1 MPSSNYQF
9 TRVIT
14 PAQSM
19 ALISLDQAKDA
30 LGIASSD
37 TSQNGILGRQIAQV
51 SAAIQTYCDR
61 IFVRQGYRDQFRY
74 VSNWL
79 DFGEPLRTRQYPIAA
94 DQDGLPVVLI
104 NEAGIILSVTDW
116 EVFEEAGSLYRLD
129 SAGSI
134 SMWTGQSITVDY
146 DGGYDVIPDD
156 IQAAAA
162 EWLGASWVSRGRDP
176 LIRSETIP
184 DVITQV
190 YQSASTSTSA
200 FTIPGGCRDLLAKYM
215 AISL

>member
-1 MPSSNYQF
+1 MPPNNYQF

-51 SAAIQTYCDR
+51 SAAINTLCDR

-74 VSNWL
+74 VNNWL
-79 DFGEPLRTRQYPIAA
+79 QFGEPLQTRQYPIAL
-94 DQDGLPVVLI
+94 DQDGLPVVI
-104 NEAGIILSVTDW
+104 VNEGGVILDVSEW
-116 EVFEEAGSLYRLD
+116 EVFTEAGSLYRLD
-129 SAGSI
+129 GMGAI
-134 SMWTGQSITVDY
+134 SMWTGQTIFVDY

-156 IQAAAA
+156 IQAAAV
-162 EWLGASWVSRGRDP
+162 EWLAASWVSRGRDP
-176 LIRSETIP
+176 TVRSETIP
-184 DVITQV
+184 DVITQT
-190 YQSASTSTSA
+190 YQSSATNTSA
-200 FTIPGGCRDLLAKYM
+200 FTVPSGSRDLLLKYM